1 MNGQENNPLTTSKL
15 ETNPKRGAIYMRVST
30 ADQNPELQ
38 LGEIQDYATRQAWHV
53 IDIYRDIASGAKAHS
68 KKNLTACWSGNWTAS
83 AGPHGLPECG
93 RAFLLHML
101 GTSPIMR
108 RVSLCIATAPKW
120 RCGRC
125 ADYPGPNSEAI
136 SVSGVAFSAGTSL
149 FSLVYLAPMTLLVFA
164 PAAAW
169 TQVVTPHTDW
179 GANGPRLLAC

>member
-125 ADYPGPNSEAI
+125 AEHS
-136 SVSGVAFSAGTSL
+136 
-149 FSLVYLAPMTLLVFA
+149 
-164 PAAAW
+164 
-169 TQVVTPHTDW
+169 
-179 GANGPRLLAC
+179 